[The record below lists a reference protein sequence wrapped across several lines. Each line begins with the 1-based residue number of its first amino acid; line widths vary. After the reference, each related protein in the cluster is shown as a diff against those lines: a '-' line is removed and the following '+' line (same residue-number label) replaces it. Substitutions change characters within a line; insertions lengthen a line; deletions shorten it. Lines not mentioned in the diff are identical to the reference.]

1 MSDPKPHVSLSVKIY
16 STSLPLA
23 MSLLLAG
30 VFRVTHWHTV
40 ARRDVSL
47 MLHLF
52 GMGTWRRYRLV
63 EPCAQAGQ
71 DKDSNIRDELV
82 MSRSPNHS

>member
-1 MSDPKPHVSLSVKIY
+1 MSGPKPHVSLPVKIY

-30 VFRVTHWHTV
+30 VFRVTHWHTL

-63 EPCAQAGQ
+63 EPCVQAGQ
-71 DKDSNIRDELV
+71 DKDSNTRDELV
-82 MSRSPNHS
+82 MSRNPAHL

>member
-1 MSDPKPHVSLSVKIY
+1 MSGPKPHVSLPVKIY

-30 VFRVTHWHTV
+30 VFRVTHWHTL

-71 DKDSNIRDELV
+71 DKGSNTRHELV
-82 MSRSPNHS
+82 MSSNPAHL

>member
-1 MSDPKPHVSLSVKIY
+1 MSGPKPHVGLPVKIY

-30 VFRVTHWHTV
+30 VFRVTRWHTR
-40 ARRDVSL
+40 AHRGVSL

-71 DKDSNIRDELV
+71 EKDSNIRGELV
-82 MSRSPNHS
+82 MSRSPNHL

>member
-1 MSDPKPHVSLSVKIY
+1 MSSPKPHVSLPVKIY

-30 VFRVTHWHTV
+30 VFRVTRWHTR
-40 ARRDVSL
+40 ARRGVSL

-71 DKDSNIRDELV
+71 DKDSNTRDELV
-82 MSRSPNHS
+82 MSRNPAHL